1 MMAKWIAKKSLLGVP
16 GAALAV
22 CLTFAAASG
31 QAQNYQNNFPQMP
44 GLSEN
49 SQDTGYLGISMEEV
63 TADKAKELK
72 LPAVRG
78 VFVADVEQ
86 DSPAA
91 KAGVKK
97 GDVITEYNGEQV
109 EGTLQLARLVRETP
123 PGHTAQLSVW
133 RDGHAQKFSAELG
146 HAQGPM
152 EGALQGMNPRM
163 FLANPPAPGPG
174 NNNSRNNGGN
184 NGNNFQQRAPRDG
197 ARETPALGI
206 SAQDLTAQLGSHF
219 GVPSGE
225 GVLVSDVHKGSA
237 GEKAGLKAGD
247 VITKVDGQAV
257 RNVAD
262 LRTQLRAKRSAS
274 SIALTVMR
282 DGKETNMNVQ
292 PDKPAGNSQ
301 RQEPL

>member
-1 MMAKWIAKKSLLGVP
+1 MKARRITKKLLLGVP
-16 GAALAV
+16 GGALAV
-22 CLTFAAASG
+22 CLTLAAAPG

-44 GLSEN
+44 GLFGN
-49 SQDTGYLGISMEEV
+49 SQDTGYLGISMQEV
-63 TADKAKELK
+63 TAEQAKELK

-97 GDVITEYNGEQV
+97 GDVITEYNGEHV
-109 EGTLQLARLVRETP
+109 EGTLQLTRLVRETP
-123 PGHTAQLSVW
+123 PGHAAQLSVW
-133 RDGHAQKFSAELG
+133 RDGRAQNLSAELG
-146 HAQGPM
+146 HAPGPM
-152 EGALQGMNPRM
+152 EGALRGMNPRM
-163 FLANPPAPGPG
+163 FLGNPPAPGPG
-174 NNNSRNNGGN
+174 NGN
-184 NGNNFQQRAPRDG
+184 NGYNSQQGPPRDG

-206 SAQDLTAQLGSHF
+206 AAQDLTPQLGSHF

-247 VITKVDGQAV
+247 VITNVDGQAV

-274 SIALTVMR
+274 SIALTVVR
-282 DGKETNMNVQ
+282 DGKETTVNAQ
-292 PDKPAGNSQ
+292 PDKPAGTSQ

>member
-1 MMAKWIAKKSLLGVP
+1 MKVKWITKKSLVVVP
-16 GAALAV
+16 GAALAA
-22 CLTFAAASG
+22 CLTFAAAPG

-44 GLSEN
+44 GLFEN
-49 SQDTGYLGISMEEV
+49 SQDTGYLGISMQEV
-63 TADKAKELK
+63 TADQAKELK

-91 KAGVKK
+91 KAGIKK
-97 GDVITEYNGEQV
+97 GDVITEYNGEHV
-109 EGTLQLARLVRETP
+109 EGMLQLTRLVRETP

-133 RDGHAQKFSAELG
+133 RDGHAQNLSAELG

-152 EGALQGMNPRM
+152 EGAPRGMNPRN
-163 FLANPPAPGPG
+163 FFANPPMPNPG
-174 NNNSRNNGGN
+174 NDNNNRGYS
-184 NGNNFQQRAPRDG
+184 FQERPPRDG
-197 ARETPALGI
+197 TRETPALGI
-206 SAQDLTAQLGSHF
+206 SAQDLTPQLGSHF

-225 GVLVSDVHKGSA
+225 GVLVSDVRKGSA

-247 VITKVDGQAV
+247 VITKMDGQAV

-262 LRTQLRAKRSAS
+262 LRTQLRAKRNAS
-274 SIALTVMR
+274 SIALTVVR
-282 DGKETNMNVQ
+282 DGKETTVNVQ
-292 PDKPAGNSQ
+292 PDKPAGSSQ